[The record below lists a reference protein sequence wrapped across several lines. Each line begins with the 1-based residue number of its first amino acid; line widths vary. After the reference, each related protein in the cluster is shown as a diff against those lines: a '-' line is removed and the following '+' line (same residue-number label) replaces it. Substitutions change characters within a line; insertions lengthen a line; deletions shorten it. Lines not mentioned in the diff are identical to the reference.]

1 MFYILVVA
9 GIILGVILG
18 RSLPVIPYT
27 YSLYLSVGIL
37 AALDSI
43 FGAIASIIKK
53 RFDFKVFITGLF
65 GNSILTML
73 LTYLGTKLNI
83 DIHIGVII
91 VFVGRMF
98 NNLAIIRRHYIE
110 IWHEKYESI
119 KEHYLGVKTDK
130 EFIYSNENDQK

>member
-73 LTYLGTKLNI
+73 LTYLGTK
-83 DIHIGVII
+83 
-91 VFVGRMF
+91 
-98 NNLAIIRRHYIE
+98 
-110 IWHEKYESI
+110 
-119 KEHYLGVKTDK
+119 
-130 EFIYSNENDQK
+130 

>member
-1 MFYILVVA
+1 MFYIL
-9 GIILGVILG
+9 IILGSILG
-18 RSLPVIPYT
+18 VMIGRALPVIPYT
-27 YSLYLSVGIL
+27 YSIYLSVGIL

-65 GNSILTML
+65 GNAILTML

-83 DIHIGVII
+83 DIHLGAII

-110 IWHEKYESI
+110 LWYERYDRV
-119 KEHYLGVKTDK
+119 KKHYSSL
-130 EFIYSNENDQK
+130 NEIQNRRK

>member
-1 MFYILVVA
+1 MFYI
-9 GIILGVILG
+9 IIIVGVILG
-18 RSLPVIPYT
+18 ILLGGNLPVIPYT
-27 YSLYLSVGIL
+27 YSIYISVGIL

-65 GNSILTML
+65 GNSILTIL
-73 LTYLGTKLNI
+73 LTYLGLKLNL
-83 DIHIGVII
+83 DIHLGAVI

-110 IWHEKYESI
+110 LWYEKYNRV
-119 KEHYLGVKTDK
+119 KKHYLSEKVDH
-130 EFIYSNENDQK
+130 EFIQSNEK